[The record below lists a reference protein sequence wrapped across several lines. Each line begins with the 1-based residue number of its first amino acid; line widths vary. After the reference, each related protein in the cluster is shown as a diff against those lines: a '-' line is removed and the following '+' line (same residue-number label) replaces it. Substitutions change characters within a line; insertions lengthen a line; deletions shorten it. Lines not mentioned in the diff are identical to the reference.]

1 MLNHSVINDCDNIYL
16 CQCTDGVYM
25 YEVVKVRPVCMHASA
40 ITCEKYLTYCNETH
54 AMSVWRI
61 HYCASSLDVVYTCMH
76 FICV

>member
-1 MLNHSVINDCDNIYL
+1 
-16 CQCTDGVYM
+16 M

-40 ITCEKYLTYCNETH
+40 FTCEKYLTYCNETH